1 MRRVVYKQK
10 TLTTH
15 GNLRFILAA
24 MTTIRSTQQ
33 LTLLLFSNLNY
44 QSKFFFLLVQSWSNF
59 LHHNFYDNKF
69 ASTNN
74 KRFFDLKTCYEHGRG
89 VSHSLIIK
97 PKIMMMLSAQWWSFS

>member
-44 QSKFFFLLVQSWSNF
+44 QSKFFFLLVHRG
-59 LHHNFYDNKF
+59 LI
-69 ASTNN
+69 
-74 KRFFDLKTCYEHGRG
+74 FFTIIFIGIN
-89 VSHSLIIK
+89 SLQLTTK
-97 PKIMMMLSAQWWSFS
+97 DFPTWKIVMNMEEESPILW